1 MSCFRSSRYI
11 YLLAWA
17 GLLALLFPTWPA
29 HAECTA
35 EVSRAEALL
44 QEGILN
50 YSESVSILIEA
61 GKGAYSQR
69 DRVCLDDVRLVL
81 ARFYLQGA
89 DYRKALKLLTAIQKA
104 DRLSR
109 QDPEIN
115 NLIGVAYFY
124 EEMYTEAAFHFKR
137 ALLYDPKMK
146 VALFNLKSI
155 NRRMLHLNAARAY
168 QKAKEYDRA
177 VKEYRDLLWISQN
190 FVNGRYRLGLL
201 YREMGLLNDSLKELK
216 RAYNINPRHRQAHMI
231 LKSIGDIYAE
241 KGDLIGA
248 VESYSA
254 AVSLNPNYTEALR
267 ELEKYR
273 FTE

>member
-1 MSCFRSSRYI
+1 VTRRPAALSAAVVI
-11 YLLAWA
+11 TLLLFLPDPLARA
-17 GLLALLFPTWPA
+17 ECGAEVSAATGLLA
-29 HAECTA
+29 
-35 EVSRAEALL
+35 
-44 QEGILN
+44 QGILN
-50 YSESVSILIEA
+50 YEKSVSSLIES
-61 GKGAYSQR
+61 GKQAYAER
-69 DRVCLDDVRLVL
+69 DRSCLDAVRLAL
-81 ARFYLQGA
+81 ARAYLQGA
-89 DYRKALKLLTAIQKA
+89 DDRKALRILTGIQRT

-115 NLIGVAYFY
+115 NLLGVAYFY

-137 ALLYDPKMK
+137 ALKLDPGMK

-177 VKEYRDLLWISQN
+177 IKEYRDLLWISQN

-201 YREMGLLNDSLKELK
+201 YREMGLVNDALKELQ
-216 RAYNINPRHRQAHMI
+216 RAYKINPLHRQAHMI
-231 LKSIGDIYAE
+231 LKSIGDIYAS
-241 KGDLIGA
+241 KGDLISA

-254 AVSLNPNYTEALR
+254 AINLNPNYTEALR

>member
-1 MSCFRSSRYI
+1 MTLKRLATVLIAGSILVSSLYSST
-11 YLLAWA
+11 AWA
-17 GLLALLFPTWPA
+17 ECEEGISSAMTLL
-29 HAECTA
+29 E
-35 EVSRAEALL
+35 
-44 QEGILN
+44 EGILN
-50 YSESVSILIEA
+50 YSESVSILIA
-61 GKGAYSQR
+61 TGKQGYAER
-69 DRVCLDDVRLVL
+69 DRLCVDRVRYSL
-81 ARFYLQGA
+81 ARVYLQGA
-89 DYRKALKLLTAIQKA
+89 EYRKAMKILGSIQKGDKA
-104 DRLSR
+104 AR
-109 QDPEIN
+109 QDPGIN

-137 ALLYDPKMK
+137 ALKLNPGMK

-177 VKEYRDLLWISQN
+177 IKEYRDLLWISQN

-201 YREMGLLNDSLKELK
+201 YREMGHLNDALKELK
-216 RAYNINPRHRQAHMI
+216 RAYHINPKHRQAHMI
-231 LKSIGDIYAE
+231 LKSIGDIYAA

-254 AVSLNPNYTEALR
+254 AVSLNPDFTEALR

>member
-1 MSCFRSSRYI
+1 VSCFPSSRLI
-11 YLLAWA
+11 HLLAWA
-17 GLLALLFPTWPA
+17 GLLTFLFPALWA

-44 QEGILN
+44 QQGILN

-69 DRVCLDDVRLVL
+69 DRVCLDNVRLVL
-81 ARFYLQGA
+81 ARVYLQGA

-104 DRLSR
+104 DRVAR

-115 NLIGVAYFY
+115 NLIGVGYFY

-137 ALLYDPKMK
+137 ALLYDPRMK